1 MYPVYFKI
9 DFWDE
14 INEKEKIETGFFYAD
29 TYKDAA
35 ERLTQYYGEDTI
47 NSMSITL
54 LDEGPIL
61 IPEPIAEK
69 IMKEHL

>member
-35 ERLTQYYGEDTI
+35 EHLTQYYGEDTI

-61 IPEPIAEK
+61 VPEPIAEK
-69 IMKEHL
+69 IMKEYL